1 MPLPNIKDMY
11 IEDKYPREP
20 VDQLLKKFRTK
31 NKGEIDL
38 KMQIRKKGCHE
49 GAFKSINETKII
61 QKRERSIEG
70 SNF

>member
-38 KMQIRKKGCHE
+38 KM
-49 GAFKSINETKII
+49 
-61 QKRERSIEG
+61 
-70 SNF
+70 